1 MATYLSKDLVVDE
14 EKFNTAAQD
23 MRALKELTNKLPRVR
38 NYREKTNRS
47 AIRSMTE
54 EKRKAREELIAWQ
67 KKDWK
72 KIKELEKDGKID
84 FAELPV
90 IEPRMR
96 EILLKWLS
104 DGLEDME
111 YVSRTE
117 EGRKYKIEVPQKG
130 EKCILHCEDGNLTMP
145 RFVIAFEE
153 KTL

>member
-1 MATYLSKDLVVDE
+1 
-14 EKFNTAAQD
+14 
-23 MRALKELTNKLPRVR
+23 
-38 NYREKTNRS
+38 
-47 AIRSMTE
+47 MTK
-54 EKRKAREELIAWQ
+54 EKRKAREELIARQ

>member
-1 MATYLSKDLVVDE
+1 M
-14 EKFNTAAQD
+14 
-23 MRALKELTNKLPRVR
+23 
-38 NYREKTNRS
+38 
-47 AIRSMTE
+47 
-54 EKRKAREELIAWQ
+54 
-67 KKDWK
+67 
-72 KIKELEKDGKID
+72 EKDGKID

-130 EKCILHCEDGNLTMP
+130 ENVSYIVKTAILQCHGLLSPLRRKRYERT
-145 RFVIAFEE
+145 
-153 KTL
+153 